1 MPPIIFCPPALR
13 NIFENYNSLKW
24 INARKSDPNVNQFQ
38 IALPRALAN
47 FVGKLETTG
56 NCKICNTVVANMSE
70 LESFIGAFADKFDTD
85 TVNVIKNTLQVNGF
99 TTRLQIKLIS
109 DRNIEMMFQGSDVTL
124 GARNFFSYY
133 IQTLKDES
141 PLGGKV
147 RSSDRADNM
156 EPSNKVGLCF
166 LYYVFIYLLLL
177 CNNLLLPCDNITVNK
192 CCAHCTLVLT
202 VLCSFLH
209 RYYQRYRYKRTN

>member
-1 MPPIIFCPPALR
+1 
-13 NIFENYNSLKW
+13 
-24 INARKSDPNVNQFQ
+24 
-38 IALPRALAN
+38 
-47 FVGKLETTG
+47 
-56 NCKICNTVVANMSE
+56 MSE
-70 LESFIGAFADKFDTD
+70 LESFIGAFADKLDTD

-124 GARNFFSYY
+124 GARNLLSYY

-147 RSSDRADNM
+147 RSSDRADRM

-166 LYYVFIYLLLL
+166 FYYVFLY
-177 CNNLLLPCDNITVNK
+177 LLLPCNVTI
-192 CCAHCTLVLT
+192 L
-202 VLCSFLH
+202 
-209 RYYQRYRYKRTN
+209 Q

>member
-1 MPPIIFCPPALR
+1 
-13 NIFENYNSLKW
+13 
-24 INARKSDPNVNQFQ
+24 
-38 IALPRALAN
+38 
-47 FVGKLETTG
+47 
-56 NCKICNTVVANMSE
+56 MSE
-70 LESFIGAFADKFDTD
+70 LESFIGAFADKLDTD

-124 GARNFFSYY
+124 GARNLLSYY

-147 RSSDRADNM
+147 HSSDRADRM

-166 LYYVFIYLLLL
+166 FIMYSYIYY
-177 CNNLLLPCDNITVNK
+177 
-192 CCAHCTLVLT
+192 
-202 VLCSFLH
+202 
-209 RYYQRYRYKRTN
+209 YRVT